1 VALSQLQRDAGVA
14 NMLTI
19 SYHGSDPFSN
29 ADGNAR
35 ITYYALSGY
44 PTTYTDGVYSLVGS
58 YDNVSQDSAVFA
70 NNYNR
75 RHINASP
82 LSITVTGKYNQVART
97 GQVKATV
104 TNTSSSP
111 ITSHK
116 LRYVIVETVPYNWQ
130 WVDTCWEVCRKMLPN
145 ASGVDI
151 SLNPGETKADS
162 QSFTMGSGWV
172 VAKTWMV
179 AFVQNDANKEIR
191 QGGWTPLTSFTG
203 VEGGVPAEPVGNGVA
218 LAQNRPNPAKGNT
231 EIAFS
236 LPKAENVRLSIYD
249 AQGRLVRT
257 LVEGNRV
264 AGTHHIN
271 ISGLK
276 SGVYFYHLEAG
287 RTSLTRRMVVAK

>member
-1 VALSQLQRDAGVA
+1 VALSQLQRQAGNE

-19 SYHGSDPFSN
+19 TYHGSDPFSN

-35 ITYYALSGY
+35 ITYYAISGY
-44 PTTYTDGVYSLVGS
+44 PTTYTDGVFSLVGS
-58 YDNVSQDSAVFA
+58 YDNVRQDSAVFA

-75 RHINASP
+75 RRINASP

-104 TNTSSSP
+104 TNTSGSA

-130 WVDTCWEVCRKMLPN
+130 WTDTCWEVGRKMLPN

-151 SLNPGETKADS
+151 SLNPGEAKADS

-203 VEGGVPAEPVGNGVA
+203 VEGGAPAEPVENGTV
-218 LAQNRPNPAKGNT
+218 LAQNRPNPSRGSAD
-231 EIAFS
+231 IAFS
-236 LPKAENVRLSIYD
+236 LPRAENVRLSVYD

-257 LVEGNRV
+257 LAEGNRA
-264 AGTHHIN
+264 AGTHQISA
-271 ISGLK
+271 SGLE
-276 SGVYFYHLEAG
+276 SGVYFYRLETG
-287 RTSLTRRMVVAK
+287 STSLTRRMVVVK

>member
-29 ADGNAR
+29 PDGNAR

-104 TNTSSSP
+104 TNTSSSA

-172 VAKTWMV
+172 VAKTWLV

-191 QGGWTPLTSFTG
+191 QGGWSPLSTFTG
-203 VEGGVPAEPVGNGVA
+203 AEGGAPAEPVENGVV
-218 LAQNRPNPAKGNT
+218 LAQNRPNPVRGST
-231 EIAFS
+231 EISFS
-236 LPKAENVRLSIYD
+236 LPKAENVRLSVYD
-249 AQGRLVRT
+249 AQGRLVRN
-257 LVEGNRV
+257 LAEGTRT
-264 AGTHHIN
+264 AGTHHVSV
-271 ISGLK
+271 SGLE
-276 SGVYFYHLEAG
+276 SGVYFYRLEAG
-287 RTSLTRRMVVAK
+287 KASLTRRMVVAK